1 MLKNIVIL
9 GSTGSVGMQAI
20 QVITNQPGLKAAGL
34 AAYKNWMQ
42 ILKQAKMLNVPKIA
56 LWDTEAARKAEQNK
70 RHMGLG
76 DLEVL
81 PGPQGLMHLAS
92 LPCADTV
99 LHAIPG
105 FAGVKLLLSSL
116 ENGKRVALAGK
127 EALVCAGE
135 LIRPYLQKHNMIL
148 PVDSEHSAIFQCL
161 QGEKRDDVD
170 YITLTASGGAFRD
183 LTKDELNKIGP
194 AQALRHPTWRM
205 GPKITVD
212 SASLFNKALEVME
225 AHYLFGLPYDK
236 IKVVIH
242 RESIVHSM
250 VTFRDGSTKAQL
262 AKPDMRLPIAYAL
275 GYPNRQP
282 RILKNGHTVIG
293 SLTFEEP
300 DLERF
305 PCLGL
310 GYEAGR
316 IGVTAPCVI
325 SVADEIVVREF
336 LYGKV
341 DFVKI
346 YTILKT
352 VLDNHQPKTPN
363 SIEMLEAEAK
373 WAEAETRKAINRV
386 MRR

>member
-1 MLKNIVIL
+1 
-9 GSTGSVGMQAI
+9 MQAI
-20 QVITNQPGLKAAGL
+20 EVVMKNPELKVVGL
-34 AAYKNWMQ
+34 AAGENWGT
-42 ILKQAKMLNVPKIA
+42 LLNQAKMLEVPKVAI
-56 LWDTEAARKAEQNK
+56 WDIEAAWKAEQNK
-70 RHMGLG
+70 SFMNLD

-81 PGPQGLMHLAS
+81 PGLQGLVELAS
-92 LPCADTV
+92 FSCADMI

-105 FAGVKLLLSSL
+105 FAGVRLLLNSL
-116 ENGKRVALAGK
+116 ENGKQVALAGK

-135 LIRPYLQKHNMIL
+135 LIMPFLEKRNMIL

-161 QGEKRDDVD
+161 QGENSDDVD

-183 LTKDELNKIGP
+183 LTKDELSKIGP
-194 AQALRHPTWRM
+194 AEALRHPTWRM

-212 SASLFNKALEVME
+212 SASLFNKALEIME
-225 AHYLFGLPYDK
+225 AHYLFTLPYDK
-236 IKVVIH
+236 IRVVIH
-242 RESIVHSM
+242 RESVVHSM
-250 VTFRDGSTKAQL
+250 VTFKDGSTKAQL
-262 AKPDMRLPIAYAL
+262 APPDMRLPIAYAL
-275 GYPNRQP
+275 GYPDRQQ
-282 RILKNGHTVIG
+282 RIVDNGGTVMG
-293 SLTFEEP
+293 TLTFEEP

-316 IGVTAPCVI
+316 IGGTAPCVI

-336 LYGKV
+336 LRGEV

-352 VLDNHQPKTPN
+352 VLDNHKPKTPD

-373 WAEAETRKAINRV
+373 WAAAETGKVIDRV